1 MAQQRSRRA
10 GGSHRAGARDA
21 HAVRPSVSSPGLRE
35 RVYAVIEPV
44 VVAAGFDLED
54 LTVARV
60 GRRYVLRIAV
70 DSDAGV
76 DLDAVADLSRRISD
90 TLDEVEA
97 GGDEL
102 IAGEYELEVGSPG
115 VDRPL
120 TEPRHWRRNVRRLV
134 RVRVGENEITGRIVE
149 ADGGSVALDVD
160 GRVQRLDY
168 ARLGPGRVQVELK
181 RLAELPDEELS
192 DEELSDDDEEGVNE
206 A

>member
-1 MAQQRSRRA
+1 M
-10 GGSHRAGARDA
+10 
-21 HAVRPSVSSPGLRE
+21 
-35 RVYAVIEPV
+35 YAVIEPV

-102 IAGEYELEVGSPG
+102 IAGEY
-115 VDRPL
+115 
-120 TEPRHWRRNVRRLV
+120 EPRHWRRNVRRLV